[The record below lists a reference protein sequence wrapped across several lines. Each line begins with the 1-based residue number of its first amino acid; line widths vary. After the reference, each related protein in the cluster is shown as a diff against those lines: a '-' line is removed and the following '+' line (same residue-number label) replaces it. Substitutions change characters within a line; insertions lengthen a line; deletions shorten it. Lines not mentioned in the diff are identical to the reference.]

1 MFLEKV
7 NMARTEP
14 QINIRLPQ
22 DLKDAVQSM
31 ASDNKRSVNA
41 EIVAILLDAVRK
53 HELNNQSQSSSGA
66 QLKTIDY
73 RYEKEILEEI
83 AKLAAE
89 NAVKLERNKKN

>member
-1 MFLEKV
+1 
-7 NMARTEP
+7 MARTEP

>member
-1 MFLEKV
+1 M
-7 NMARTEP
+7 RREP

-53 HELNNQSQSSSGA
+53 HELNNQSQSSSGT